1 MDLFRLV
8 PMDLRR
14 GRYEAVRFEY
24 LCKWV
29 FFLAVW
35 LIVFGRRA
43 MWLVR
48 RRSEEVFVL
57 CYFDDGFSIEL
68 ENVLY
73 VELISNIGS
82 I

>member
-1 MDLFRLV
+1 MGFFFGGLANRFWG
-8 PMDLRR
+8 RR
-14 GRYEAVRFEY
+14 
-24 LCKWV
+24 
-29 FFLAVW
+29 AVW
-35 LIVFGRRA
+35 LVG
-43 MWLVR
+43 